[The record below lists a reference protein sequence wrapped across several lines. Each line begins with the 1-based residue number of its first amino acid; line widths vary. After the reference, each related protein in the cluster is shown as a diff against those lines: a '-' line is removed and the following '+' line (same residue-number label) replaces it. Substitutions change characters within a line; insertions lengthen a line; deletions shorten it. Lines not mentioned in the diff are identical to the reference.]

1 MRRLW
6 RWLRRLVV
14 AVVVLLLCL
23 LFPVGYVEVM
33 CRPVG
38 SSAPY
43 APLVAAEW
51 QRPEGRTL
59 MTYPEWHIVHA
70 YDDYAAVIARGD
82 PQDFG
87 FVTAVGGFWG
97 ALCPLAQESGAHG
110 GFDGD
115 TRQMI
120 YTIGVSFTAEMLM
133 KAAYEETLGRVATW
147 LRGPE
152 RALLDDVS
160 ARQAADYARFLQQ
173 VPWYRWDFDRDRV
186 ELSPGEG
193 FRNAE
198 RRLALGLEYRAKAGY
213 ARVIAAAVAGMEPD
227 ALRMRV
233 ILRGLAPEI
242 LAQAEDVQVIA
253 TRPEG
258 IEVETP
264 RYRAFTDLARLWAA
278 QGADFVEIA
287 GNDDILFT
295 AISPDGPMPGALYA
309 AARQG
314 NPGYRNLMLVRVADL
329 AAELRRLGPAVEH
342 IHDY

>member
-33 CRPVG
+33 CRPAG
-38 SSAPY
+38 GSAPY

-82 PQDFG
+82 PHDFG

-97 ALCPLAQESGAHG
+97 ALCPLAQASGAHG
-110 GFDGD
+110 GFDGE

-133 KAAYEETLGRVATW
+133 KAAYEETFGRVATW

-152 RALLDDVS
+152 RALLDEVS

-213 ARVIAAAVAGMEPD
+213 ARVIAAAVAGMQPD
-227 ALRMRV
+227 ALRM
-233 ILRGLAPEI
+233 
-242 LAQAEDVQVIA
+242 
-253 TRPEG
+253 
-258 IEVETP
+258 
-264 RYRAFTDLARLWAA
+264 
-278 QGADFVEIA
+278 
-287 GNDDILFT
+287 
-295 AISPDGPMPGALYA
+295 
-309 AARQG
+309 
-314 NPGYRNLMLVRVADL
+314 
-329 AAELRRLGPAVEH
+329 
-342 IHDY
+342 